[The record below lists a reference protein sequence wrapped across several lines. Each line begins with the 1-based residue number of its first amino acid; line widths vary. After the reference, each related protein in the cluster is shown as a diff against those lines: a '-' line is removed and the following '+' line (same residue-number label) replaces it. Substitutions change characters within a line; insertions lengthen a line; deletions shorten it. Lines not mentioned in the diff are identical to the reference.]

1 MRRRLTQ
8 GDATVTRDDTATT
21 RTFGTEASVQSVP
34 RQESRSGACAT
45 GDGDKQNGLALTPGL
60 GQAAATISVPLLPGP
75 LTDPLGSPRSGAVDR
90 ACSGEKVRGST
101 HLSESTHAKGLS
113 LRCPWT
119 DVHSNF
125 PLLRWATYLFQLC
138 INLLLPASSWE
149 GAWRRSPARRGSRR
163 PCGLPVG
170 LAEGLGA
177 CPLARFRL
185 QGSQR
190 WRRRAWRLRR
200 QPSWQR
206 HRPFHQ
212 GRRLHFWR
220 GTLHFR
226 RRALHFR
233 RRALHFGGTLCST
246 RGRRRLR
253 QMLRARATADA
264 TGARASSAAT
274 GRWGAATPYGS
285 RQGGQATS
293 SGPMRV
299 AGRAKLAESTHAG
312 T

>member
-1 MRRRLTQ
+1 M
-8 GDATVTRDDTATT
+8 
-21 RTFGTEASVQSVP
+21 
-34 RQESRSGACAT
+34 
-45 GDGDKQNGLALTPGL
+45 
-60 GQAAATISVPLLPGP
+60 
-75 LTDPLGSPRSGAVDR
+75 
-90 ACSGEKVRGST
+90 
-101 HLSESTHAKGLS
+101 
-113 LRCPWT
+113 
-119 DVHSNF
+119 HSKF
-125 PLLRWATYLFQLC
+125 HLLRWATYLFQLC

-206 HRPFHQ
+206 YRPFHQ
-212 GRRLHFWR
+212 RRRLHFRR

-226 RRALHFR
+226 RRALHFRRRALHFRRQTLRLCRRKGAREGRMARRSSRQLRQLASRRLPRRRWLRAPCQRRSEAMRRPLHFHHR

-253 QMLRARATADA
+253 RMLRARAAADA
-264 TGARASSAAT
+264 TGARASSVAT
-274 GRWGAATPYGS
+274 GRWGVATPCGS
-285 RQGGQATS
+285 RQGGQSTS